1 MQAIR
6 IKPSRPD
13 RIFELANM
21 FFLCLLLLV
30 VLYPLVYVTSASV
43 SDPQDVNSGSMWL
56 YPMHVTI
63 EGYHRV
69 FQNPDILTGYR
80 NTILYTILGVLINLA
95 VMVPCAYTLSRKD
108 LPYRNAMMMFMLVTM
123 FFSGGLIPS
132 YLLVKNLHLL
142 DTFWALVIPNAANVW
157 SIIVIRTFFQ
167 STIPR
172 EVEEAAE
179 MDGCSVFR
187 LFGRIVL
194 PLSAPILAVMALFQG
209 VGHWNAYFNAMIY
222 LSNRDLFPLQLV
234 IREILVLQEMSV
246 SMLMNGSG
254 DMEVMAEQARIADI
268 VKYAVKIVSALP
280 LLIVYP
286 FLQRF
291 FVKGM
296 LIGSVKG

>member
-1 MQAIR
+1 MKQ
-6 IKPSRPD
+6 SRQD
-13 RIFELANM
+13 LLFDIANKV
-21 FFLCLLLLV
+21 FLCALLLI
-30 VLYPLVYVTSASV
+30 VLYPLVYVTSASI
-43 SDPQDVNSGSMWL
+43 SDPQAVNSGKMWL
-56 YPMHVTI
+56 YPLHITF

-80 NTILYTILGVLINLA
+80 NTVFYTLLGVLINLA

-108 LPYRNAMMMFMLVTM
+108 LPYRNVMMGFMLVTM
-123 FFSGGLIPS
+123 FFSGGLIPT
-132 YLLVKNLHLL
+132 YLLVKSMHLL
-142 DTFWALVIPNAANVW
+142 DSIWALVIPNAANVW

-179 MDGCSVFR
+179 IDGSSVFR
-187 LFGRIVL
+187 LFFSIVL

-222 LSNRDLFPLQLV
+222 LSDRDLFPLQLI

-254 DMEVMAEQARIADI
+254 DMEVLAEQARIADI
-268 VKYAVKIVSALP
+268 VKYAVMIVSALP

-286 FLQRF
+286 FLQRY
-291 FVKGM
+291 FVKGV
-296 LIGSVKG
+296 LVGSLKG